1 MIIYTLIAR
10 LSGSSGVDA
19 VVALDENVAAGYDGD
34 FKPIALRL
42 LETSHEDVDRATK
55 AGEDDHRAA
64 VELGPTTFSFIAW
77 NEERGKNQTDG
88 DSAYFAVLCLC
99 DEGTGTED
107 AFRSVCVK
115 DCLLGSCFLLAMK
128 DTCA

>member
-42 LETSHEDVDRATK
+42 LETSYEDVDRATK

-64 VELGPTTFSFIAW
+64 VELGPTTFSFIAC
-77 NEERGKNQTDG
+77 T
-88 DSAYFAVLCLC
+88 
-99 DEGTGTED
+99 T
-107 AFRSVCVK
+107 
-115 DCLLGSCFLLAMK
+115 
-128 DTCA
+128 